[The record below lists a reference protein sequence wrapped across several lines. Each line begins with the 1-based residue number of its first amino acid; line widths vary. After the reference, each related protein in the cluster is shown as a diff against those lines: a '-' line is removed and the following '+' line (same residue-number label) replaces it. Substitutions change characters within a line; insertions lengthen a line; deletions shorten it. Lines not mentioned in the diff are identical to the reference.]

1 MEVVYEVRGVEG
13 GGGEV
18 VATLQRIISEHSDY
32 IEGTTKGP
40 VCPLTSDCDLTHM
53 IVEEEQKVGVY
64 VGRRRR
70 EGEEERVCDC
80 VCSCV
85 VKLVLILIPS
95 D

>member
-64 VGRRRR
+64 VGGGGGGRGG
-70 EGEEERVCDC
+70 EGV
-80 VCSCV
+80 
-85 VKLVLILIPS
+85 
-95 D
+95 